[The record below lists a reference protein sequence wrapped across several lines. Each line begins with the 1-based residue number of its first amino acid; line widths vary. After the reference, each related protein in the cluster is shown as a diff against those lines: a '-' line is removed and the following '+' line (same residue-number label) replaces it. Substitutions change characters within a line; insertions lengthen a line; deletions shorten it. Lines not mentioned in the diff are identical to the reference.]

1 VNDGLCYEGVF
12 QSMALGGVFLLAIR
26 SITIRDIMI
35 VTLPSYI
42 LDTTYD
48 IIQSFVLGA
57 EVLLYGPGT
66 DLE

>member
-1 VNDGLCYEGVF
+1 
-12 QSMALGGVFLLAIR
+12 M
-26 SITIRDIMI
+26 
-35 VTLPSYI
+35 LPSYI
-42 LDTTYD
+42 LDITYD